1 MIKDIKDISKKSK
14 AFIRAFINNC
24 EIEEK
29 IDAHYINVEI
39 ISKDTIKIKKSNN
52 KEIDR
57 TDLILNRMWG
67 NVLTT
72 WNYIK
77 IANYEWFNSHIGY
90 TISMFYFPT
99 AKPISIQYKPNV
111 SYLIDRIT
119 YNNEEVK
126 NIENLLKNLKFFDN
140 FNVKI
145 KQKLK
150 KSKTQMEYIKNLEL
164 TDDTDYTEL
173 FMGMIDDDNICWAE
187 DIPEGYIFKWK
198 KNNYQILFSKPEKIE
213 IEKSSYE
220 FLLCDFIAYT
230 KNCNYID
237 KIGTSYVKSVCA
249 LFNDYILNYEK
260 INHNVE
266 HNINP
271 ENIKNPYLGDQQQI
285 GYDFIPDSVTENLCK
300 ESELYENIFKVLLAN
315 LRKGK
320 DDTHCIYM
328 NRRQVAD
335 WNMITKNIKVRTLVV

>member
-99 AKPISIQYKPNV
+99 AKPISI
-111 SYLIDRIT
+111 
-119 YNNEEVK
+119 
-126 NIENLLKNLKFFDN
+126 
-140 FNVKI
+140 
-145 KQKLK
+145 
-150 KSKTQMEYIKNLEL
+150 
-164 TDDTDYTEL
+164 
-173 FMGMIDDDNICWAE
+173 
-187 DIPEGYIFKWK
+187 
-198 KNNYQILFSKPEKIE
+198 
-213 IEKSSYE
+213 
-220 FLLCDFIAYT
+220 
-230 KNCNYID
+230 
-237 KIGTSYVKSVCA
+237 
-249 LFNDYILNYEK
+249 
-260 INHNVE
+260 
-266 HNINP
+266 
-271 ENIKNPYLGDQQQI
+271 
-285 GYDFIPDSVTENLCK
+285 
-300 ESELYENIFKVLLAN
+300 
-315 LRKGK
+315 
-320 DDTHCIYM
+320 
-328 NRRQVAD
+328 
-335 WNMITKNIKVRTLVV
+335 